1 MNILQDKPT
10 ITEDQLDQ
18 LLDEVNKAGDL
29 ALDEAKKIAESS
41 NEDIDTVKA
50 EFDNENGSIL
60 PLYAERNTIDLS
72 KLENIDKSLDELI
85 ENNLSD
91 SISSELNLSD
101 EDAIKFAKVLT
112 RVKNNEKFNVYKELP
127 RQIQEMVLK
136 MLDITN
142 SIDEMKNIKALNH
155 ATKILIDQLIADSE
169 MDQLCIEIDKVFDEL
184 ELPSFTDLYNDIVDE
199 SINVDFEKAK
209 EQHPE
214 SAELIDKMT
223 NGYKAACN
231 FTLMEEALET
241 NINKIRKAENSFKIL
256 NNKYRK
262 SANESKYKL
271 FDMEDIRN
279 DLIRFGY
286 SKETATRLLVA
297 FLITYDGTDPND
309 LFMNTYTFFFEN
321 NMKSLY
327 TIGKN
332 ATKTGV
338 KLIENTN
345 NFVEKMNKLV
355 NERIEELGSHKK

>member
-1 MNILQDKPT
+1 MNIVQDKPT

-18 LLDEVNKAGDL
+18 LLDEVNKAGDPN
-29 ALDEAKKIAESS
+29 LDEAKKLAENS
-41 NEDIDTVKA
+41 NEDIDTIQA
-50 EFDNENGSIL
+50 EFDNETGSIL
-60 PLYAERNTIDLS
+60 PVYTERNVVNFS
-72 KLENIDKSLDELI
+72 KLENLDKSLDELI

-91 SISSELNLSD
+91 SISSELDLSD
-101 EDAIKFAKVLT
+101 EDAIKFAKVLS
-112 RVKNNEKFNVYKELP
+112 RVRNNEKFNIYKELP

-142 SIDEMKNIKALNH
+142 SIDEMKNAKQLNH
-155 ATKILIDQLIADSE
+155 VAKILIDQLIADSE
-169 MDQLCIEIDKVFDEL
+169 MDQLSIEIDKVFDEL

-223 NGYKAACN
+223 NGYKAACS
-231 FTLMEEALET
+231 FALMEEALKT
-241 NINKIRKAENSFKIL
+241 DINKIRKAENSFKIL

-262 SANESKYKL
+262 AATESKYKL
-271 FDMEDIRN
+271 FDMEDIRD

-297 FLITYDGTDPND
+297 FLVTYDGTDPND

-332 ATKTGV
+332 VTKTGAR
-338 KLIENTN
+338 LIENTN

-355 NERIEELGSHKK
+355 DERIAELKSHKK